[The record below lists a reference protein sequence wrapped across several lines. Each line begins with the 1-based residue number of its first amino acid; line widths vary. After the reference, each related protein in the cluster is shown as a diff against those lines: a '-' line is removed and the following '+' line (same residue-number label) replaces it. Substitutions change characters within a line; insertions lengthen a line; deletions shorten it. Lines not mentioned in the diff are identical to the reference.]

1 MSGIEA
7 RNPVSPFDAI
17 MGEDGRWSARDLQ
30 GLMGYSRWNE
40 LKNPL
45 TRAMATARNQGY
57 DVEMEFSHVKG
68 SSPIANLGR
77 NGHGEDY
84 RLSRFASYLLA
95 MNGDPNKSEVA
106 SAQAYFATKT
116 RQAELAEQTTKSPLE
131 LLRDQVDLAIAHEK
145 RINALEH
152 RQHEVETQVASI
164 HGGFQWYSVKAY
176 ANLHKKQADRTTLQ
190 RVGMHAGK
198 LLRLRGQVPG
208 KVPDAVYGQ
217 VNSYPED
224 VLNEAFCDV
233 LV

>member
-1 MSGIEA
+1 MSEIEA

-45 TRAMATARNQGY
+45 KRAVATARNQGF
-57 DVEMEFSHVKG
+57 DVEDLFRRSTENPSDQG
-68 SSPIANLGR
+68 GR
-77 NGHGEDY
+77 PREEY
-84 RLSRFASYLLA
+84 RLTRMAAYLLA
-95 MNGDPNKSEVA
+95 MNGDPNKPEVA
-106 SAQAYFATKT
+106 AAQAYFATKT
-116 RQAELAEQTTKSPLE
+116 REAELAEQTAKSPLE

-145 RINALEH
+145 RINALER

-224 VLNEAFCDV
+224 VLEEAFTGV

>member
-30 GLMGYSRWNE
+30 GLMGYSSWQKFQVP
-40 LKNPL
+40 LK
-45 TRAMATARNQGY
+45 RATTTARNQGRV
-57 DVEMEFSHVKG
+57 VEDEFSQVTQLTRSVNQGQQEKT
-68 SSPIANLGR
+68 
-77 NGHGEDY
+77 DY
-84 RLSRFASYLLA
+84 RLSRFAAYLLA
-95 MNGDPNKSEVA
+95 MNGDPNKPEVA
-106 SAQAYFATKT
+106 AAQAYFATKT
-116 RQAELAEQTTKSPLE
+116 REAELAEQTTKSPLE

-145 RINALEH
+145 RINALER

-190 RVGMHAGK
+190 RVGTHAGK

-224 VLNEAFCDV
+224 VLEEAFTGV